1 MFFILVFLSTYRTVF
16 YCTFY
21 CFFRL
26 YLFYLLRNVTYRLL
40 NNIYIALLFI
50 FFFIYLSYH
59 LLNNTYIA
67 LLLIFL
73 FAYHTVYLLIL
84 TLSCLYLHCFFS
96 LLSTYR
102 TVFWIIPTS
111 FFYLISPLSNKLSY
125 GFLNITSMTT
135 GYYPGT
141 FHPYSPNYRLFLVL
155 PFAGFLSL
163 R

>member
-1 MFFILVFLSTYRTVF
+1 MFFFVCI
-16 YCTFY
+16 
-21 CFFRL
+21 CFIC
-26 YLFYLLRNVTYRLL
+26 YVTYRLL

-73 FAYHTVYLLIL
+73 FAYHTVYLIIL
-84 TLSCLYLHCFFS
+84 TLSCSYLHCFFS

-125 GFLNITSMTT
+125 GCLNNFHDNRLLSW
-135 GYYPGT
+135 YFPPLFPQLST
-141 FHPYSPNYRLFLVL
+141 FPCFALRRFSISPISRWKGRKKTHNVSTVKKTVR
-155 PFAGFLSL
+155 
-163 R
+163 